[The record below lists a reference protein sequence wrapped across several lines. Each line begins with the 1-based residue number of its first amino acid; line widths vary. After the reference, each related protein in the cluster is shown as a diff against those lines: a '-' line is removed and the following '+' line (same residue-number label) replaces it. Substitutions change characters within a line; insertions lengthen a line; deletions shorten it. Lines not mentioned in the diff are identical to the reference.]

1 MLLTQSDAAHGASP
15 CRRQPMGSVA
25 RRRRRAVFDPL
36 NGNKRQPQLNE
47 FPLAQRV
54 AVGSMTIRH
63 V

>member
-1 MLLTQSDAAHGASP
+1 MRHVTLLHVVGNQW
-15 CRRQPMGSVA
+15 GSVA